1 MGLVKRQ
8 RVLYNIGYFRNK
20 EKYKASAK
28 TGQKQWISENQ
39 EETFMKRETVIVL
52 DFGGQYNQLIARR
65 VRECNVY
72 CEIYSYKTDLEKIK
86 AMEPKGIIFTGGPNS
101 VYLEDSPSYAKEIYD
116 LGIPVLG
123 ICYGSQLM
131 MHQLGGK
138 VCKAPVREYGK
149 IEVTVDQ
156 SSALFENVSEKTICW
171 MSHNDYIEQTA
182 PGFKIIAHTPD
193 CPVAA
198 VENVEKKLYAIQFHP
213 EVLHTKEGKQM
224 LANFV
229 FNVCGC
235 AGSWKMDSFVEESI
249 KAIREKVGDGKVLC
263 ALSGGVDSS
272 VAAVLLSKAV
282 GDQLTCVFVDHGLL
296 RKNEGDEVE
305 AVFGPDG
312 NYNLNFIRV
321 NAQERFYEKLKGV
334 EEPEAKRKIIG
345 EEFIR
350 VFEEEAKKIGAV
362 DFLVQGTI
370 YPDVVESGVG
380 GESTVIKSHHN
391 VGGLPEHV
399 DFKEIIEPLRDLF
412 KDEVR
417 KAGLELGIPDYLVFR
432 QPFPG
437 PGLGIRIIGDV
448 TAEKV
453 QMVQDADAIWREE
466 IAKAGLDKEVNQ
478 YFAALT
484 NMRSVGVMGDER
496 TYDYAIA
503 LRAVTTTDFMTA
515 ESAEIPWDVIGKTTS
530 RIVNEVKHVNRVM
543 YDCTGKPPATI
554 EFE

>member
-1 MGLVKRQ
+1 
-8 RVLYNIGYFRNK
+8 
-20 EKYKASAK
+20 
-28 TGQKQWISENQ
+28 
-39 EETFMKRETVIVL
+39 MKRETVIVL

-171 MSHNDYIEQTA
+171 MSHNDYIEQAA

-198 VENVEKKLYAIQFHP
+198 VENVEKKLYATQFHP

-235 AGSWKMDSFVEESI
+235 VGSWKMDSFVEESI

-391 VGGLPEHV
+391 VGGLPDYV
-399 DFKEIIEPLRDLF
+399 DFKEIIEPLRLLF

-417 KAGLELGIPDYLVFR
+417 ALGRELGLPDYLVNR

-437 PGLGIRIIGDV
+437 PGLAIRVIGEVTKEKLDV
-448 TAEKV
+448 LR
-453 QMVQDADAIWREE
+453 DADFIFRDE
-466 IAKAGLDKEVNQ
+466 IAKAGLDKLVHQ
-478 YFAALT
+478 YFAVLT
-484 NMRSVGVMGDER
+484 NMRSVGVMGDFR
-496 TYDYAIA
+496 TYDYTLA
-503 LRAVTTTDFMTA
+503 LRGVTTSDFMTA
-515 ESAEIPWDVIGKTTS
+515 DWARIPYEVLDKVS
-530 RIVNEVKHVNRVM
+530 VRIVNEVNHINRIC
-543 YDCTGKPPATI
+543 YDITSKPPATI
-554 EFE
+554 EWE

>member
-171 MSHNDYIEQTA
+171 MSHNDYIEQAA

-198 VENVEKKLYAIQFHP
+198 VENVEKKLYATQFHP

-453 QMVQDADAIWREE
+453 QMAQDADAIWREE

-484 NMRSVGVMGDER
+484 KMRSVGVMGDKR

-515 ESAEIPWDVIGKTTS
+515 ESAEIPWDVIGRTTS

>member
-171 MSHNDYIEQTA
+171 MSHNDYIEQAA

-198 VENVEKKLYAIQFHP
+198 VENVEKKLYATQFHP

-391 VGGLPEHV
+391 V
-399 DFKEIIEPLRDLF
+399 I
-412 KDEVR
+412 
-417 KAGLELGIPDYLVFR
+417 
-432 QPFPG
+432 
-437 PGLGIRIIGDV
+437 
-448 TAEKV
+448 
-453 QMVQDADAIWREE
+453 
-466 IAKAGLDKEVNQ
+466 
-478 YFAALT
+478 
-484 NMRSVGVMGDER
+484 
-496 TYDYAIA
+496 
-503 LRAVTTTDFMTA
+503 
-515 ESAEIPWDVIGKTTS
+515 
-530 RIVNEVKHVNRVM
+530 
-543 YDCTGKPPATI
+543 
-554 EFE
+554 